1 MGETFCKRI
10 REQGAK
16 TMEKQLIEK
25 VIDEARTEEANLVI
39 WDRRDTFT
47 VESDDVGE
55 IETNDD
61 HLRIPMQDGKA
72 VVYVEY
78 DYIYKLVV
86 EKDRSA
92 RPGVRAGFAASS

>member
-1 MGETFCKRI
+1 
-10 REQGAK
+10 
-16 TMEKQLIEK
+16 MEKQLIEK

-47 VESDDVGE
+47 VEADDVKE

-61 HLRIPMQDGKA
+61 HLRIAMQDGKA
-72 VVYVEY
+72 VVYVEF

-86 EKDRSA
+86 EKERSA
-92 RPGVRAGFAASS
+92 RAGVRAGFGASSS

>member
-1 MGETFCKRI
+1 MRKTFCKHI
-10 REQGAK
+10 REQGVE

-25 VIDEARTEEANLVI
+25 VIDEAKTEEANLVI

-47 VESDDVGE
+47 VESDVVGE
-55 IETNDD
+55 VETNDD
-61 HLRIPMQDGKA
+61 HLRIPMQDGKV

-78 DYIYKLVV
+78 DYIYKLVL

>member
-1 MGETFCKRI
+1 
-10 REQGAK
+10 
-16 TMEKQLIEK
+16 MEKWLIEK
-25 VIDEARTEEANLVI
+25 VIDEAKDEGANLVI

-47 VESDDVGE
+47 VESDDVKE

-61 HLRIPMQDGKA
+61 HLRIAMQDGKA

-86 EKDRSA
+86 EKERSA
-92 RPGVRAGFAASS
+92 RTGVRAGFGASSS

>member
-1 MGETFCKRI
+1 
-10 REQGAK
+10 
-16 TMEKQLIEK
+16 MEKQLIEK
-25 VIDEARTEEANLVI
+25 VIDEAKSDEANLVI

-47 VESDDVGE
+47 VESDDVKE

-61 HLRIPMQDGKA
+61 HLRIAMQDGKA

-86 EKDRSA
+86 EKERSA
-92 RPGVRAGFAASS
+92 RAGVRAGFGAAS

>member
-1 MGETFCKRI
+1 MD
-10 REQGAK
+10 
-16 TMEKQLIEK
+16 KQLIEK
-25 VIDEARTEEANLVI
+25 VIDEAKTEEANLVI

-55 IETNDD
+55 IETNDE
-61 HLRIPMQDGKA
+61 HLRVPMQDGKA

-86 EKDRSA
+86 EKERSA
-92 RPGVRAGFAASS
+92 RAGVRAGFAAGS

>member
-1 MGETFCKRI
+1 
-10 REQGAK
+10 
-16 TMEKQLIEK
+16 MEKQLIEK
-25 VIDEARTEEANLVI
+25 VIDEAKSDEANLVI

-47 VESDDVGE
+47 VESDDVKD

-61 HLRIPMQDGKA
+61 HLRIAMQDGKA

-86 EKDRSA
+86 EKERSA
-92 RPGVRAGFAASS
+92 RSGVRAGFGAAS

>member
-1 MGETFCKRI
+1 
-10 REQGAK
+10 
-16 TMEKQLIEK
+16 MEKRLIEK
-25 VIDEARTEEANLVI
+25 VIDEAKDGGANLVV

-47 VESDDVGE
+47 VEAEDVKE

-61 HLRIPMQDGKA
+61 HLRIMMQDGRA
-72 VVYVEY
+72 IVYVEY

-86 EKDRSA
+86 EKDRTA

>member
-1 MGETFCKRI
+1 
-10 REQGAK
+10 
-16 TMEKQLIEK
+16 MEKQLIEK
-25 VIDEARTEEANLVI
+25 VIDEAKSDEANLVI

-47 VESDDVGE
+47 VESDDVKE

-61 HLRIPMQDGKA
+61 HLRIAMQDGKA

-86 EKDRSA
+86 EKERSA
-92 RPGVRAGFAASS
+92 RSGVRAGFGAAS